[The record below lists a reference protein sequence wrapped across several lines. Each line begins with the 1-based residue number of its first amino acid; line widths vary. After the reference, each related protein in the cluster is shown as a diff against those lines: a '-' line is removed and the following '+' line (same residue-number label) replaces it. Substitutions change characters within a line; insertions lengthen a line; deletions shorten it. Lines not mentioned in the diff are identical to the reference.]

1 MQPDGDT
8 ENSGAANPGFEH
20 APVMVEEITEIFAAV
35 PPGTFVDA
43 TLGGGGHSAAVLDAR
58 GDLDLIGIDQ
68 DRDAL
73 DAATARLADFG
84 DRVHTSQRRFDDFDA
99 ALADHGVDVISGAL
113 FDLGVSSPQ
122 LDRGDRGF
130 SYRHDGPLDMRMDA
144 DQTWSASDVVNGYS
158 ETELATIIKRY
169 GDERFARRIA
179 RAICAA
185 RPIQTTTEL
194 AAVVTAAIPAAAR
207 RTGGHPAKRTFQAIR
222 IEVNDELG
230 VLPDA
235 LDQAV
240 RATRPGGRIAVLA
253 YHSGEDRIV
262 KDRFAVAAG
271 ACDCPQDLPCVCGA
285 VQTVRIVRGVPKRAS
300 ESERQRN
307 RRAASARLRVVE
319 RVVATRKSDG
329 QAMENR

>member
-1 MQPDGDT
+1 MHQDGHTASRD
-8 ENSGAANPGFEH
+8 FEH
-20 APVMVEEITEIFAAV
+20 APVMVEEITEVFASV

-43 TLGGGGHSAAVLDAR
+43 TLGGGGHSAAILESRD
-58 GDLDLIGIDQ
+58 DLDLIGIDQ

-73 DAATARLADFG
+73 DAARARLSEYG
-84 DRVHTSQRRFDDFDA
+84 DRVRVSRRRFDDFDA
-99 ALADHGVDVISGAL
+99 ALADHDVDSISGAL

-122 LDRGDRGF
+122 LDRSDRGF
-130 SYRHDGPLDMRMDA
+130 SYRHPGPLDMRMDA
-144 DQTWSASDVVNGYS
+144 DQTWSADDVVNGYS
-158 ETELATIIKRY
+158 EADLARIIKRF
-169 GDERFARRIA
+169 GDERFAGRIA

-194 AAVVTAAIPAAAR
+194 AAVVTTAIPAAAR
-207 RTGGHPAKRTFQAIR
+207 RSGGHPAKRTFQAIR

-230 VLPDA
+230 VLPEA

-240 RATRPGGRIAVLA
+240 HATKPGGRIAVLA

-285 VQTVRIVRGVPKRAS
+285 IQTVRIVRGVAKRAS
-300 ESERQRN
+300 EAERQRN

-319 RVVATRKSDG
+319 RIAATRKSDG
-329 QAMENR
+329 QPVEDR

>member
-1 MQPDGDT
+1 MTGREIADV
-8 ENSGAANPGFEH
+8 PGFEH
-20 APVMVEEITEIFAAV
+20 SPVMVDEITAIFASV
-35 PPGTFVDA
+35 PSGTIVDA
-43 TLGGGGHSAAVLDAR
+43 TLGGGGHAAALLDSR
-58 GDLDLIGIDQ
+58 DDLDMIGIDQ
-68 DRDAL
+68 DVDAL
-73 DAATARLADFG
+73 DAAADHLSQYG
-84 DRVHTSQRRFDDFDA
+84 NRVRISRRRFDQLDA
-99 ALADHGVDVISGAL
+99 ALADHDVAAISGAL

-144 DQTWSASDVVNGYS
+144 DQSWSADDVVNGYS
-158 ETELATIIKRY
+158 ESEVARIIKRY
-169 GDERFARRIA
+169 GDERFASRIA

-185 RPIQTTTEL
+185 RPIQNTTEL
-194 AAVVTAAIPAAAR
+194 AAIVTSAIPAAAR

-240 RATRPGGRIAVLA
+240 QATRPGGRIAVLS

-271 ACDCPQDLPCVCGA
+271 ACDCPDDLPCVCGA
-285 VQTVRIVRGVPKRAS
+285 IQTVRLVRGIAKRAGDV
-300 ESERQRN
+300 ERQQN
-307 RRAASARLRVVE
+307 RRSVSARLRVVE
-319 RVVATRKSDG
+319 RIEATRKSDG
-329 QAMENR
+329 QPVGD

>member
-1 MQPDGDT
+1 MTGREIADM
-8 ENSGAANPGFEH
+8 PGFEH
-20 APVMVEEITEIFAAV
+20 APVMVDEITAIFASV
-35 PPGTFVDA
+35 PSGTIVDA
-43 TLGGGGHSAAVLDAR
+43 TLGGGGHTAALLDSR
-58 GDLDLIGIDQ
+58 DDLDVIGIDQ
-68 DRDAL
+68 DLDAL
-73 DAATARLADFG
+73 DAAAARLSQYG
-84 DRVHTSQRRFDDFDA
+84 NRVRTSRRRFDQLDE
-99 ALADHGVDVISGAL
+99 ALIDHDVAGISGAL

-130 SYRHDGPLDMRMDA
+130 SYRQDGPLDMRMDA
-144 DQTWSASDVVNGYS
+144 DQPWSADDVVNGYS
-158 ETELATIIKRY
+158 ESELARIIKRY
-169 GDERFARRIA
+169 GDERFANRIA

-194 AAVVTAAIPAAAR
+194 AATVTSAIPAAAR

-235 LDQAV
+235 LDRAV
-240 RATRPGGRIAVLA
+240 QATRPGGRIAVLS

-271 ACDCPQDLPCVCGA
+271 ACDCPDDLPCVCGA
-285 VQTVRIVRGVPKRAS
+285 IQTVRLVRGVAKRAS
-300 ESERQRN
+300 DVERQQN

-319 RVVATRKSDG
+319 RIEATRKSDG
-329 QAMENR
+329 RPVED

>member
-1 MQPDGDT
+1 MHPDHR
-8 ENSGAANPGFEH
+8 GAAPSFDH
-20 APVMVEEITEIFAAV
+20 APVMVEEITQIFASV
-35 PPGTFVDA
+35 PPGTIVDA
-43 TLGGGGHSAAVLDAR
+43 TLGGGGHSAAILDSR
-58 GDLDLIGIDQ
+58 DDIDVIGIDQ
-68 DRDAL
+68 DREAL
-73 DAATARLADFG
+73 DAAATRLAGHG
-84 DRVHTSQRRFDDFDA
+84 DRVRTSQRRFDEFEA
-99 ALADHGVDVISGAL
+99 ALDDHDVEVISGAL

-144 DQTWSASDVVNGYS
+144 DQSWSAGDVVNGYS
-158 ETELATIIKRY
+158 EAELARIIKRY
-169 GDERFARRIA
+169 GDERFAARIA

-194 AAVVTAAIPAAAR
+194 AAVVTTAIPAAAR

-240 RATRPGGRIAVLA
+240 QATRPGGRIAVLS

-271 ACDCPQDLPCVCGA
+271 ACACPQDLPCVCGA

-300 ESERQRN
+300 DDERQRN

-319 RVVATRKSDG
+319 RIVATRKSDG
-329 QAMENR
+329 QPVEDR

>member
-1 MQPDGDT
+1 MTNNDRTGND
-8 ENSGAANPGFEH
+8 FEH
-20 APVMVEEITEIFAAV
+20 APVMVEEIVDVFAAV
-35 PPGTFVDA
+35 PSGTIVDA
-43 TLGGGGHSAAVLDAR
+43 TLGGGGHSAAILDSR
-58 GDLDLIGIDQ
+58 DDLDVIGIDQ

-73 DAATARLADFG
+73 DAATARLADYG
-84 DRVHTSQRRFDDFDA
+84 RRVRTSRRRFDELDQ
-99 ALADHGVDVISGAL
+99 ALADHDVTVISGAL

-144 DQTWSASDVVNGYS
+144 DQPWSADDVVNGYS
-158 ETELATIIKRY
+158 EADLARIIKRY
-169 GDERFARRIA
+169 GDERFASRVA

-185 RPIQTTTEL
+185 RPIQTTSEL
-194 AAVVTAAIPAAAR
+194 AAVVTTAIPAAAR

-230 VLPDA
+230 VLPHA

-240 RATRPGGRIAVLA
+240 RATRPGGRIAVLS

-262 KDRFAVAAG
+262 KERFAVATG
-271 ACDCPQDLPCVCGA
+271 ACDCPDDLPCVCGA
-285 VQTVRIVRGVPKRAS
+285 IQTVRIVRGIPKRPSAD
-300 ESERQRN
+300 ERQRN

-319 RVVATRKSDG
+319 RLEATRKSDG
-329 QAMENR
+329 RPVEDR

>member
-1 MQPDGDT
+1 MNPNDHP
-8 ENSGAANPGFEH
+8 GADFEH
-20 APVMVEEITEIFAAV
+20 EPVMVREITAAFASV
-35 PPGTFVDA
+35 PPGIVVDA
-43 TLGGGGHSAAVLDAR
+43 TLGGGGHAAAILDAR
-58 GDLDLIGIDQ
+58 DDLDIVGIDQ

-73 DAATARLADFG
+73 EAATARLAAYG
-84 DRVHTSQRRFDDFDA
+84 DRVHTSQRRFDEFDD
-99 ALADHGVDVISGAL
+99 ALADHGVEAISGAL

-144 DQTWSASDVVNGYS
+144 DQTWSADDVVNGYS
-158 ETELATIIKRY
+158 ESDLARIIKRY
-169 GDERFARRIA
+169 GDERFASRIA

-230 VLPDA
+230 VLPEA

-240 RATRPGGRIAVLA
+240 RATRPGGRIAVLS

-271 ACDCPQDLPCVCGA
+271 ACDCPDDLPCVCGA
-285 VQTVRIVRGVPKRAS
+285 VQTVRIVRGLAKRAS
-300 ESERQRN
+300 DEERQRN

-319 RVVATRKSDG
+319 RVEAIRKSDG
-329 QAMENR
+329 QPVEDR

>member
-1 MQPDGDT
+1 MS
-8 ENSGAANPGFEH
+8 NSEASDFAH
-20 APVMVEEITEIFAAV
+20 APVMVDEITAIFSTV
-35 PPGTFVDA
+35 PSGTVVDA
-43 TLGGGGHSAAVLDAR
+43 TLGGGGHTAALLDSR
-58 GDLDLIGIDQ
+58 DDLDVLGIDQ
-68 DRDAL
+68 DADAL
-73 DAATARLADFG
+73 DAATALLSSYG
-84 DRVHTSQRRFDDFDA
+84 HRVRTSQRRFDEFDE
-99 ALADHGVDVISGAL
+99 ALADHDVDQISGAL

-144 DQTWSASDVVNGYS
+144 DQSWSADDVVNGYS
-158 ETELATIIKRY
+158 ESDLARIIKRY
-169 GDERFARRIA
+169 GDERFASRIA

-194 AAVVTAAIPAAAR
+194 AAVVTTAIPAAAR

-240 RATRPGGRIAVLA
+240 QATRPGGRIAVLS

-271 ACDCPQDLPCVCGA
+271 ACACPDDLPCVCGA
-285 VQTVRIVRGVPKRAS
+285 IQTVRIVRGLPKRAS
-300 ESERQRN
+300 DDERQRN

-319 RVVATRKSDG
+319 RIETTRKSDG
-329 QAMENR
+329 QPVEDR

>member
-1 MQPDGDT
+1 
-8 ENSGAANPGFEH
+8 
-20 APVMVEEITEIFAAV
+20 
-35 PPGTFVDA
+35 VDA
-43 TLGGGGHSAAVLDAR
+43 TLGGGGHTAALLDSR
-58 GDLDLIGIDQ
+58 DDLDVIGIDQ
-68 DRDAL
+68 DSDAL
-73 DAATARLADFG
+73 QAATTRLAGHGARL
-84 DRVHTSQRRFDDFDA
+84 RTSRRRFDELDE
-99 ALADHGVDVISGAL
+99 ALAEHDVERISGAL

-130 SYRHDGPLDMRMDA
+130 SYRHEGPLDMRMDA
-144 DQTWSASDVVNGYS
+144 DQTWSADDVVNGYS
-158 ETELATIIKRY
+158 EYDLARIIKRY
-169 GDERFARRIA
+169 GDERFASRIA

-222 IEVNDELG
+222 IEVNNELG

-240 RATRPGGRIAVLA
+240 RATRPGGRIAVLS

-262 KDRFAVAAG
+262 KERFAVAAG
-271 ACDCPQDLPCVCGA
+271 ACDCPDDLPCVCGA
-285 VQTVRIVRGVPKRAS
+285 IQTVRIVRGVPKRAG
-300 ESERQRN
+300 EGERQRN

-319 RVVATRKSDG
+319 RVEPIRKSDG
-329 QAMENR
+329 QPVEDR

>member
-1 MQPDGDT
+1 MSSSEASDF
-8 ENSGAANPGFEH
+8 AH
-20 APVMVEEITEIFAAV
+20 APVMVEEITSIFSVV
-35 PPGTFVDA
+35 PAGTVVDA
-43 TLGGGGHSAAVLDAR
+43 TLGGGGHAAALLDSR
-58 GDLDLIGIDQ
+58 DDLDVLGIDQ
-68 DRDAL
+68 DVDAL
-73 DAATARLADFG
+73 AAATARLSPYG
-84 DRVHTSQRRFDDFDA
+84 RRVRTSQRRFDAFDE
-99 ALADHGVDVISGAL
+99 ALADHDLEQISGAL

-144 DQTWSASDVVNGYS
+144 DQSWSADDVVNGYS
-158 ETELATIIKRY
+158 ESDLARVIKRY
-169 GDERFARRIA
+169 GDERFASRIA

-194 AAVVTAAIPAAAR
+194 AAVVTSAIPAAAR

-240 RATRPGGRIAVLA
+240 QATRPGGRIAVLS

-262 KDRFAVAAG
+262 KDRFALAAG
-271 ACDCPQDLPCVCGA
+271 ACACPDDLPCVCGA
-285 VQTVRIVRGVPKRAS
+285 IQTVRLVRGLPKRAS
-300 ESERQRN
+300 DDERQRN
-307 RRAASARLRVVE
+307 RRGASARLRVVE
-319 RVVATRKSDG
+319 RVEATRKSDG
-329 QAMENR
+329 HPVEDR

>member
-1 MQPDGDT
+1 M
-8 ENSGAANPGFEH
+8 SGRNLDDAADFEH
-20 APVMVEEITEIFAAV
+20 APVMVEEITAVFAEV
-35 PPGTFVDA
+35 PAGTIVDA
-43 TLGGGGHSAAVLDAR
+43 TLGGGGHSAAILDAR
-58 GDLDLIGIDQ
+58 DDLDVIGIDQ
-68 DRDAL
+68 DIDAL
-73 DAATARLADFG
+73 DAAAAALSGYG
-84 DRVHTSQRRFDDFDA
+84 DRIRTSRRRFDQFDE
-99 ALADHGVDVISGAL
+99 ALADHGVEAVSGAL

-144 DQTWSASDVVNGYS
+144 EQAWSAADVVNGYS
-158 ETELATIIKRY
+158 ESELARIIKRY
-169 GDERFARRIA
+169 GDERFASRIA

-185 RPIQTTTEL
+185 RPIQTTAEL
-194 AAVVTAAIPAAAR
+194 AAVVTSAIPAAAR
-207 RTGGHPAKRTFQAIR
+207 RSGGHPAKRTFQAIR

-240 RATRPGGRIAVLA
+240 HATRPGGRIAVLA

-271 ACDCPQDLPCVCGA
+271 ACDCPDDLPCVCGA
-285 VQTVRIVRGVPKRAS
+285 IQTVRIVRGVPKRAS
-300 ESERQRN
+300 DAERQRN

-319 RVVATRKSDG
+319 RVEATRKSDG
-329 QAMENR
+329 RRVGDR